1 MAPRDDRPLT
11 SSASPPTV
19 GATLGYAYIV
29 AAALLW
35 ATIGPAARFALRADI
50 EPLEIS
56 FWRAAIG
63 GLLFCLH
70 AAVRGRLR
78 IARRDLP
85 AVGGF
90 ALLGV
95 TIFYWSYFRAVEL
108 GGAALAAILLYTAP
122 AWVALAAAL
131 WLGERLTAR
140 KSLAVGMTLAGIAL
154 VASGSG
160 TGVSGGAGATAAR
173 VSAMAWGLLAGLAYA
188 AYYLFGKRYFARYE
202 ASTLFAYALPVGAV
216 LLLPMVS
223 FVPKSAAN
231 WLVLLFLGVVPTYG
245 AYLLYSF
252 GLARLEATRAA
263 TVATLEPV
271 AAAALAYVVWG
282 EALRGLGYVGAA
294 LVLAGVLLVATEREA
309 RVALDPPHEG
319 PAPVS

>member
-1 MAPRDDRPLT
+1 
-11 SSASPPTV
+11 
-19 GATLGYAYIV
+19 LGYAYIV

-35 ATIGPAARFALRADI
+35 ATIGPTARFALRGGI

-56 FWRAAIG
+56 FWRAAIA
-63 GLLFCLH
+63 GLLFLLH
-70 AAVRGRLR
+70 AVIRGRLR

-95 TIFYWSYFRAVEL
+95 TIFYWAYFRAVEL

-140 KSLAVGMTLAGIAL
+140 KSLAVALTLAGIAL
-154 VASGSG
+154 VAVGSAA
-160 TGVSGGAGATAAR
+160 GVSVGASPAASR
-173 VSAMAWGLLAGLAYA
+173 VPALAWGLLAGVAYA

-202 ASTLFAYALPVGAV
+202 ASTLFAYALPLGAA
-216 LLLPMVS
+216 LLLPLVS
-223 FVPKSAAN
+223 FAPKSATE
-231 WLVLLFLGVVPTYG
+231 WLVLLFLAAVPTYG

-271 AAAALAYVVWG
+271 AAAALAYLVWG
-282 EALRGLGYVGAA
+282 EALRGPGYVGGA
-294 LVLAGVLLVATEREA
+294 LVLTGVLLVATEREA
-309 RVALDPPHEG
+309 PLALEPPHEG
-319 PAPVS
+319 PAPSPDSPADE

>member
-1 MAPRDDRPLT
+1 
-11 SSASPPTV
+11 
-19 GATLGYAYIV
+19 LGYAYIV

-35 ATIGPAARFALRADI
+35 ATIGPAARFALRASI
-50 EPLEIS
+50 APLEIS
-56 FWRAAIG
+56 FWRATIG
-63 GLLFCLH
+63 GILFALH
-70 AAVRGRLR
+70 ATARGRLR

-90 ALLGV
+90 ALFGV
-95 TIFYWSYFRAVEL
+95 TILYWSYFRAVEL

-122 AWVALAAAL
+122 AWVAIAAAL

-140 KSLAVGMTLAGIAL
+140 KSLAVAMTLAGIAL
-154 VASGSG
+154 VAFGSG
-160 TGVSGGAGATAAR
+160 TSVSGGTGPASAR
-173 VSAMAWGLLAGLAYA
+173 VPAIAFGLLAGLAYA
-188 AYYLFGKRYFARYE
+188 VYYLFGKRYFTRYE
-202 ASTLFAYALPVGAV
+202 ASTLFAYALPIGAV
-216 LLLPMVS
+216 LLLPLVS
-223 FVPKSAAN
+223 FAPKSATE
-231 WLVLLFLGVVPTYG
+231 WLVLLFLGVVPTYM

-271 AAAALAYVVWG
+271 AAAVLAYVVWG
-282 EALRGLGYVGAA
+282 EALRALGYAGAA

-319 PAPVS
+319 PAPVA

>member
-1 MAPRDDRPLT
+1 M
-11 SSASPPTV
+11 
-19 GATLGYAYIV
+19 GYAYIV

-35 ATIGPAARFALRADI
+35 ATIGPTARFALRAGI

-56 FWRAAIG
+56 FWRAAIA
-63 GLLFCLH
+63 GLLFLLH
-70 AAVRGRLR
+70 AVMRGRFR

-95 TIFYWSYFRAVEL
+95 TIFYWAYFRAVEL
-108 GGAALAAILLYTAP
+108 GGAALAAILLYSAP

-140 KSLAVGMTLAGIAL
+140 KSLAVALTLAGIAL
-154 VASGSG
+154 VAVGSG
-160 TGVSGGAGATAAR
+160 AGVAVGASPAASR
-173 VSAMAWGLLAGLAYA
+173 VPALAWGLLAGVAYA

-202 ASTLFAYALPVGAV
+202 ASTLFAYALPLGAA
-216 LLLPMVS
+216 LLLPLVS
-223 FVPKSAAN
+223 FAPKSPTE
-231 WLVLLFLGVVPTYG
+231 WLVLLFLAAVPTYG

-271 AAAALAYVVWG
+271 AAAALAYLVWG
-282 EALRGLGYVGAA
+282 EALRGPGYVGGA
-294 LVLAGVLLVATEREA
+294 LVLAGVLLVATERDA
-309 RVALDPPHEG
+309 PLALEPPHEG
-319 PAPVS
+319 PAPSPDSPADE

>member
-1 MAPRDDRPLT
+1 
-11 SSASPPTV
+11 
-19 GATLGYAYIV
+19 LGYAYIV

-35 ATIGPAARFALRADI
+35 ATIGPAARFALRAGI

-56 FWRAAIG
+56 FWRAGIA
-63 GLLFCLH
+63 GLLFLLH
-70 AAVRGRLR
+70 AATRGRLR
-78 IARRDLP
+78 IARHDLP

-95 TIFYWSYFRAVEL
+95 TIFYWAYFRAVEL

-131 WLGERLTAR
+131 WLGERLTVR
-140 KSLAVGMTLAGIAL
+140 KALAVAMTLAGIAL
-154 VASGSG
+154 VALGS
-160 TGVSGGAGATAAR
+160 GAGAAVGAAR
-173 VSAMAWGLLAGLAYA
+173 ATSRVPALAWGLLAGVAYA

-202 ASTLFAYALPVGAV
+202 ASTLFAYALPLGAA
-216 LLLPMVS
+216 LLLPLVS
-223 FVPKSAAN
+223 FAPKSATA
-231 WLVLLFLGVVPTYG
+231 WLVLLFLAVVPTYG
-245 AYLLYSF
+245 AYLLYSL

-271 AAAALAYVVWG
+271 AAAALAYLVWG
-282 EALRGLGYVGAA
+282 EALRGPGYVGGA

-309 RVALDPPHEG
+309 RGALEPPHEG
-319 PAPVS
+319 PAPSADSRAEE